1 MPEEKSASQTGGG
14 KHDAGQA
21 AAKAK
26 RHSLSDTMRRFEDA
40 HLNYWREVRD
50 LCTGTQ
56 EEFNRA
62 FQQQAKKF
70 AESTVNADPVT
81 RYQAYR
87 DHVEQVQKSV
97 NPEDV
102 QKRFEDAYR
111 NYLRNLKDA
120 WASLDVE
127 AIEF

>member
-1 MPEEKSASQTGGG
+1 MPEEKPVSQTGGG
-14 KHDAGQA
+14 KNIGSQA

-26 RHSLSDTMRRFEDA
+26 QHPLSDTMRRFEDA

-50 LCTGTQ
+50 ICAGIQ
-56 EEFNRA
+56 DEFNQAYRE
-62 FQQQAKKF
+62 QAKKF
-70 AESTVNADPVT
+70 AESTVNADPAT
-81 RYQAYR
+81 RFQAYR
-87 DHVEQVQKSV
+87 DHLEQVQKSV

-102 QKRFEDAYR
+102 QKRYEEAYR